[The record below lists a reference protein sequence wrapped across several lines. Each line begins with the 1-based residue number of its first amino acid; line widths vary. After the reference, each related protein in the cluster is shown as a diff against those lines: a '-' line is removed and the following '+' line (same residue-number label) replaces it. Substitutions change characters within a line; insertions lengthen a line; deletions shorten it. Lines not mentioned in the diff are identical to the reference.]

1 MSVVKNA
8 NVLNSG
14 SKKKSGGIL
23 RQAKSRK
30 DPTSDADP
38 VTEDELLQKEVIT
51 PDDVLRLNRVTESK

>member
-23 RQAKSRK
+23 RQSKRR
-30 DPTSDADP
+30 DPTSDASDP
-38 VTEDELLQKEVIT
+38 VTEDELLLKDVIS
-51 PDDVLRLNRVTESK
+51 PDDVLRLNRVTESN